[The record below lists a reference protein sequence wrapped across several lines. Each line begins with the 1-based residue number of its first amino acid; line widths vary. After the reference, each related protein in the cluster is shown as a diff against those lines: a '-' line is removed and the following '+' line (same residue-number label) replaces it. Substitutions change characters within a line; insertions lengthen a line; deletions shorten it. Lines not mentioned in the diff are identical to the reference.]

1 MPVHLG
7 KRLSIW
13 SDRMIHDKF
22 NSTDIQGSLDVL
34 SHTGG
39 VLNLTSGCYDIFS
52 PLVPDVSSLC
62 LDGGVWACNTDPN
75 GVFESKCGTKLRA
88 HGRNYPL
95 VVMGRQCDPISG
107 ATLRNLGFQGDIPG
121 MDTRPL
127 VDFDH
132 PEKAAGVCFDKV
144 RTDQCEF
151 SRLAFC
157 GLANGIT
164 AIGNAELDACLFD
177 GLNLDGCGNGV
188 WFSPRASYYT
198 RFRSCVVADNPYYGF
213 YLGGKG
219 KQIQNLEL
227 RECFFVRNGGAFNDD
242 VGQQPAAVF
251 FDGASQCAISSCIFD
266 APGTFWYY
274 EEDATENKERQPSKI
289 RIPALRIVGDQYRI
303 CNNTFLNSS
312 AESIQVC
319 GNGNILMGNIAD
331 GDVYIC
337 GEGNVVSSL
346 VFTTS
351 DARLVLEGTAKTTTI
366 LHGVEDWRVIRK

>member
-1 MPVHLG
+1 MG
-7 KRLSIW
+7 KELPCGSGSEKDPIRSADGTAGIQKELDSLSA
-13 SDRMIHDKF
+13 R
-22 NSTDIQGSLDVL
+22 
-34 SHTGG
+34 GG
-39 VLNLTSGCYDIFS
+39 VLNLKSARYDIYRS
-52 PLVPDVSSLC
+52 VLLDTPSLC
-62 LDGGVWACNTDPN
+62 LSGGVWACNTDPN
-75 GVFESKCGTKLRA
+75 GVFESKFGTKIRA
-88 HGRNYPL
+88 HGTDYPL
-95 VVMGRQCDPISG
+95 LVVGGEQDPISG
-107 ATLRNLGFQGDIPG
+107 ACVRDLGFQGDIYG

-132 PEKAAGVCFDKV
+132 PEKAAGICFDKV

-151 SRLAFC
+151 SKLAFC
-157 GLANGIT
+157 GLANGIV
-164 AIGNAELDACLFD
+164 ANANAELDACLFD

-219 KQIQNLEL
+219 RHIQNLEL
-227 RECFFVRNGGAFNDD
+227 RECYFVRNGGAFTADD
-242 VGQQPAAVF
+242 SHLPAAVF
-251 FDGASQCAISSCIFD
+251 FDGASHCAISSCIFD
-266 APGTFWYY
+266 APGKFWYY
-274 EEDATENKERQPSKI
+274 DSNATENNQRQLSTI
-289 RIPALRIVGDQYRI
+289 RIPALRIVGDHNRI

-312 AESIQVC
+312 AESVQIY

-337 GEGNVVSSL
+337 GDGNVVSSL

-366 LHGVEDWRVIRK
+366 LQGVEDWRIVRK